1 MHFFSLA
8 LKSPYSSRWKN
19 RESHTYCIVAQHV
32 HLDLAK
38 MISIYHKWEL
48 HRRTKKQHKCI
59 NHHFILFVQGFLQCN
74 KVFAK
79 QKARLK
85 LMMWFKSQYLL
96 MMFVKE
102 HDHYTSLVKPSPF
115 PIFIT
120 RLYASVNQTGPI
132 IKNKQNYQ
140 LTEITAS
147 DIPSNETCQQIWLRC
162 GVIVMTN
169 CNQLDKEFRV

>member
-1 MHFFSLA
+1 
-8 LKSPYSSRWKN
+8 
-19 RESHTYCIVAQHV
+19 
-32 HLDLAK
+32 
-38 MISIYHKWEL
+38 MISIYHEWEL
-48 HRRTKKQHKCI
+48 HRSTKKQHKKKSAL
-59 NHHFILFVQGFLQCN
+59 NHHFILFVLGFLQCN

-79 QKARLK
+79 HKARLK

-132 IKNKQNYQ
+132 IKNKRNYQ
-140 LTEITAS
+140 LREITAS
-147 DIPSNETCQQIWLRC
+147 DIPSNGTCQQIWLCC
-162 GVIVMTN
+162 GFIVMTN
-169 CNQLDKEFRV
+169 CNQLDKEFQV